1 MNSKIL
7 QSKENLVNYIN
18 SELSQGMP
26 PAVLALI
33 LDSIKH
39 DLENAAMQL
48 AEKEREEEFRQQE
61 QQEQQNKE
69 EVVVDDQNS

>member
-1 MNSKIL
+1 MNSKVL

-48 AEKEREEEFRQQE
+48 AEKEREEEFKRQE
-61 QQEQQNKE
+61 QAEENNLKE
-69 EVVVDDQNS
+69 ENQNG